1 MRIAVLTFVVAAIP
15 LTGCGN
21 PDNLVLGGFN
31 GAIITEVHSAIH
43 GNAKVQVNPTT
54 APIDA
59 SVIILSDSKG
69 LCDKLQQHPDF
80 FRTSYEVSTSLLMFV
95 PKDTIGSFQP
105 GSDNAAAEMIVGQS
119 PPGTPTPKSPAAYPA
134 ESFIGLIT
142 LSEFNSSQGG
152 EAKGNFDIL
161 LVDAQGGGNE
171 FTGHFKTGTCAALSQ
186 VVLP

>member
-1 MRIAVLTFVVAAIP
+1 MRIAVLLFVVAAVA
-15 LTGCGN
+15 LSGCGN

-43 GNAKVQVNPTT
+43 GNAKVQTSPSA
-54 APIDA
+54 APIDT

-80 FRTSYEVSTSLLMFV
+80 FRTSYEVSTALLMFV

-105 GSDNAAAEMIVGQS
+105 GSDNAAAEMVVGQS
-119 PPGTPTPKSPAAYPA
+119 PPGAATPKPPIPYPA
-134 ESFIGLIT
+134 ESFLGIMSV
-142 LSEFNSSQGG
+142 SEFNSSPGG
-152 EAKGNFDIL
+152 EAKGTFDII

-171 FTGHFKTGTCAALSQ
+171 FTGHFQTGTCPALSQ
-186 VVLP
+186 VILP